1 MIKNYLKTA
10 WRNLYRNKIFSA
22 INILGL
28 STGLACC
35 ILMFLF
41 IQNELSYDKFN
52 VNAKNIYRIVSIP
65 MDAKD
70 KKELAGAFR
79 LPIQTRWLSNF
90 YMVEAYFDH
99 VDQIKEAVNS
109 DGSVKIRLAY
119 DKVIENTN
127 FLSAYFEVIEIFKE
141 SIVEFQVR
149 NFWQIEINSSILDI

>member
-1 MIKNYLKTA
+1 
-10 WRNLYRNKIFSA
+10 
-22 INILGL
+22 
-28 STGLACC
+28 
-35 ILMFLF
+35 
-41 IQNELSYDKFN
+41 
-52 VNAKNIYRIVSIP
+52 
-65 MDAKD
+65 
-70 KKELAGAFR
+70 
-79 LPIQTRWLSNF
+79 
-90 YMVEAYFDH
+90 MVEAYFDH